1 MNWKGRRKNIDH
13 AIQKLEALDI
23 RFQEH
28 EKRLD
33 IVDGRVSDI
42 VAIVPSV
49 LESSPKILKAD
60 SNVSIDRVNH
70 NNLGSLPGTQVKI
83 FASTKSA
90 LLQDQIND
98 FLKMNPGLSIVDVTM
113 VAGPNGIYCSIF
125 YRTGLDLES
134 INS

>member
-13 AIQKLEALDI
+13 AIQKLETLDV

-33 IVDGRVSDI
+33 IVSGKVRDI

-49 LESSPKILKAD
+49 LENSSKSLNPD
-60 SNVSIDRVNH
+60 SNVSIEHVNH
-70 NNLGSLPGTQVKI
+70 SSLGSLPGTQVKI

-90 LLQDQIND
+90 MLQDQIND
-98 FLKMNPGLSIVDVTM
+98 FLKMHPGMNIVDVTM
-113 VAGPNGIYCSIF
+113 VTGPNGIYCSIF